1 MAVEARARA
10 QRRDR
15 WVSLAV
21 VGVFALA
28 LILGWVLKMAAQGRS
43 AVGDAGDTSVRYPSG
58 WVRSETEAP
67 VLFKAQ
73 DLWATPYRTTLTL
86 ERRPVPPDTVS
97 PLSYVQSSLDLER
110 GRTWTAYR
118 TLQLDEPV
126 TVEGRELQ
134 QEELA
139 TGEERRGM
147 LVTFVYVEPNPNPFV
162 ETIPV
167 VMQGEDYLFS
177 AGDYVY
183 VSTVT
188 AAKENI
194 TQGQNALRA
203 LVHSL
208 TLPE

>member
-1 MAVEARARA
+1 M
-10 QRRDR
+10 
-15 WVSLAV
+15 AV

-28 LILGWVLKMAAQGRS
+28 LILGWVLKTAAQGRTT
-43 AVGDAGDTSVRYPSG
+43 VGDAGETSVRYPSG
-58 WVRSETEAP
+58 WVRSDAKVP

-73 DLWATPYRTTLTL
+73 DLWATPFRTTLTL

-118 TLQLDEPV
+118 TLELEEPV
-126 TVEGRELQ
+126 TVDGRTLQ
-134 QEELA
+134 PEELV

-177 AGDYVY
+177 VGDYVY

-194 TQGQNALRA
+194 TQGRKALRA
-203 LVHSL
+203 LVRSL
-208 TLPE
+208 ELPE

>member
-15 WVSLAV
+15 WVSLAM

-28 LILGWVLKMAAQGRS
+28 LILGWVLKTAAQGRTTI
-43 AVGDAGDTSVRYPSG
+43 GDAGETSVRYPSG
-58 WVRSETEAP
+58 WVHSDVEPP

-73 DLWATPYRTTLTL
+73 DLWATPFRTTLTL
-86 ERRPVPPDTVS
+86 ERRPVPTDTVS

-118 TLQLDEPV
+118 NLQLDEPV
-126 TVEGRELQ
+126 SV
-134 QEELA
+134 
-139 TGEERRGM
+139 GERTGM

-162 ETIPV
+162 ETVPV

-177 AGDYVY
+177 VGERVY
-183 VSTVT
+183 VCTAT
-188 AAKENI
+188 AAKENS
-194 TQGQNALRA
+194 TQGRKALRA
-203 LVHSL
+203 LVRSL
-208 TLPE
+208 ELPG